1 MLFVTAIHYAC
12 VSERHDND
20 HLHILRRKIPR
31 QNYRGAENNSMTGFE
46 KLRSMFMTVHRR

>member
-1 MLFVTAIHYAC
+1 MLFVTAIYYAC

-20 HLHILRRKIPR
+20 HLHILRKIRR

-46 KLRSMFMTVHRR
+46 KLRSMLMTVHRR